1 MRLPLQDKRVKQLG
15 LKRFFKSF
23 TYNFEGFKYA
33 LLNEQSMIIHFI
45 VATVVIIL
53 GFILKLNKYE
63 WMITLL
69 IIACVI
75 SSEFINTAIEAV
87 VDMVMKEKHPLAK
100 IAKDTA
106 STAVGVFALVALI
119 IGCII
124 FVPKILLLVGLL

>member
-23 TYNFEGFKYA
+23 TYNFEGLRYA
-33 LLNEQSMIIHFI
+33 LLNEQSMIIHF
-45 VATVVIIL
+45 VAATVVIIL
-53 GFILKLNKYE
+53 GFLLKINKYE

-75 SSEFINTAIEAV
+75 SGEFINTAIEAV
-87 VDMVMKEKHPLAK
+87 VDMVMPDKHPLAK

-106 STAVGVFALVALI
+106 STAVGIFALVALI

-124 FVPKILLLVGLL
+124 FLPKIVLLFR